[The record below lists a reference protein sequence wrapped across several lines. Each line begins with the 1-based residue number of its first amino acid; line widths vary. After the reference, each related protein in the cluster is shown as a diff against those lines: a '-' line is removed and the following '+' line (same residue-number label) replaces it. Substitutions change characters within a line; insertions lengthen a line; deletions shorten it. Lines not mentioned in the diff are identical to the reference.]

1 MSKLAIIGTGNMGY
15 AMALAAEKKMS
26 PDDICVADPLKEK
39 VMGYATEFG
48 CRCTTDNTEAA
59 AFGKYVIV
67 AVKVF
72 ILPGVLEQIRPV
84 LEEAVERG
92 EEKVLIPIAAGVSI
106 EKIKEILGEKLKN
119 IPIVRVLPTVYAYL
133 GCGLMSCSVADED
146 SRAEFEVLKD
156 MLSEAGT
163 FELMPENMID
173 LASTASG
180 CTPAFTAMFIE
191 AMADGM
197 VMMGMPRTQAVDYVA
212 RGVYGG
218 AALVLEK
225 SRHPGEIKDAVCS
238 PGGSTIVGVN
248 TLEINGF
255 RGAAMEAIHQAA
267 LKVLGKRD

>member
-1 MSKLAIIGTGNMGY
+1 MNRISIIGTGNMGY
-15 AMALAAEKKMS
+15 AMALAATKKMS
-26 PDDICVADPLKEK
+26 ADNICVADPVKEK
-39 VMGYATEFG
+39 VEKFAEEFG
-48 CRCTTDNTEAA
+48 CRYTTDNAEAA

-72 ILPGVLEQIRPV
+72 VLPGVLEQIRPI
-84 LEEAVERG
+84 LEEAVNKG
-92 EEKVLIPIAAGVSI
+92 GEKVLIPIAAGVSI
-106 EKIKEILGEKLKN
+106 EKVKEMLGAGLKGL
-119 IPIVRVLPTVYAYL
+119 PIIRVLPTVYAFL
-133 GCGLMSCSVADED
+133 GCGLMSCSVADEI
-146 SRAEFEVLKD
+146 SGMEFQVVSD

-197 VMMGMPRTQAVDYVA
+197 VMMGMPRAQAADYVA

-248 TLEINGF
+248 TLEMNGF

-267 LKVLGKRD
+267 LKVLGEKG